1 MNAVETGEQQPPTAR
16 CRYQEHE
23 VSSKRMRHSGDV
35 SLNTGEMEL
44 GATRAQAMLP
54 ADLIGDDE
62 IIVLLIR
69 PSLLY
74 IPLASAGSLMLI
86 ALLTFALAYVA
97 RFSWIGWND
106 TQAFTL
112 GIGLAAIR
120 LGWQLLEWWSRLYV
134 LTDRRV
140 IRRMGVLRVMV
151 FEAQLKNI
159 QHTSIFATMRERF
172 FGLGTIGFATSGSDV
187 FDAFWVMIRRPY
199 SVHRIVNDAIRKYGR
214 NR

>member
-1 MNAVETGEQQPPTAR
+1 MTRIGESA
-16 CRYQEHE
+16 
-23 VSSKRMRHSGDV
+23 DV
-35 SLNTGEMEL
+35 SLNTGEL
-44 GATRAQAMLP
+44 GLAPARAQTLLP
-54 ADLIGDDE
+54 ADLISDDE
-62 IIVLLIR
+62 VIILLLR

-74 IPLASAGSLMLI
+74 IPLASAGSLILI
-86 ALLTFALAYVA
+86 ALLTFALAYLA
-97 RFSWIGWND
+97 RLSWIGWTD

-140 IRRMGVLRVMV
+140 IRRMGVLRVIV
-151 FEAQLKNI
+151 FETELKNV
-159 QHTSIFATMRERF
+159 QHTSIFATVRERC

-199 SVHRIVNDAIRKYGR
+199 AVHRIVNDTIRKYGR

>member
-1 MNAVETGEQQPPTAR
+1 MQDSPGVA
-16 CRYQEHE
+16 
-23 VSSKRMRHSGDV
+23 
-35 SLNTGEMEL
+35 LNTGEIGL
-44 GATRAQAMLP
+44 TPTRAQALLP
-54 ADLIGDDE
+54 ADLISDDE
-62 IIVLLIR
+62 IIVLLLR

-74 IPLASAGSLMLI
+74 IPLASAGALVLI
-86 ALLTFALAYVA
+86 AMLTFALAYLA
-97 RFSWIGWND
+97 RFSWIGWSD

-112 GIGLAAIR
+112 GFGLAAIR

-151 FEAQLKNI
+151 FEAELKNI
-159 QHTSIFATMRERF
+159 QHTSIFATLRERF